1 MLLTYIHTNQLRLF
15 ESSPDR
21 SVEVKHVKA
30 HDGDHGN
37 ERADALAKEG
47 SKLRFDLMNLAAPD
61 GWFTEALARYW
72 GNRKIDKTQTNR
84 K

>member
-1 MLLTYIHTNQLRLF
+1 MCVNFRHEDFYLLNT
-15 ESSPDR
+15 S
-21 SVEVKHVKA
+21 
-30 HDGDHGN
+30 
-37 ERADALAKEG
+37 ADALAKEG

-61 GWFTEALARYW
+61 GWFTETLARYW